1 MRLINSF
8 LNANKFNANPLLA
21 IGFITYSSYHLALY
35 LTNFLYKVGAIK
47 MHEATQNNLK
57 EWSVEDL
64 HSKFNKCFIRI
75 DTNYLKSS

>member
-8 LNANKFNANPLLA
+8 LNANPLLA
-21 IGFITYSSYHLALY
+21 
-35 LTNFLYKVGAIK
+35 YKVGAIK
-47 MHEATQNNLK
+47 MHEATKNNLK